1 MKKCVFFFLLD
12 LLLCFAKH
20 RSDRAPPNFVYILT
34 DDQDIMLN
42 GLVSIVFFLTF
53 HNAYLTPELV
63 LNQFVIT

>member
-1 MKKCVFFFLLD
+1 M
-12 LLLCFAKH
+12 CFAKP